1 MPRLKRIAAVGAILC
16 VFIVSLVVF
25 WGSKALYIPPIL
37 MYHSL
42 VETDNPPDSLSV
54 SVASFDR
61 QMSFLS
67 RNQYN
72 VITLEALARLMKEH
86 KKIPPKTV
94 ALTFDD
100 GRKDNYVLAFPILKK
115 YKLPITLFIIVDEV
129 GRFDRVT
136 WEEIQ
141 QMRDS
146 GLVAIGSHSMSH
158 PYLIDIKD
166 EKELRREIFDSK
178 KILEEKLGGDILSFC
193 YPVGAFSAQVQ
204 ALVEEAGY
212 LCAVT
217 ILPGKHIPHD
227 DLFALKRAKVT
238 EKAGNMFIFWALNSG
253 YYSSMKELFSSK
265 KKGYGY

>member
-1 MPRLKRIAAVGAILC
+1 MPRLKKKIISVS
-16 VFIVSLVVF
+16 VIVLIICASI
-25 WGSKALYIPPIL
+25 GIYGGRALYIPPIL

-54 SVASFDR
+54 SVKSFER
-61 QMSFLS
+61 QMSFLT
-67 RNQYN
+67 RNHYN
-72 VITLEALARLMKEH
+72 VITLESLAAMLKAR

-94 ALTFDD
+94 VLTFDD
-100 GRKDNYVLAFPILKK
+100 GRKDNYLYAFPILKK
-115 YKLPITLFIIVDEV
+115 YNLPITLFIIVDEV

-146 GLVAIGSHSMSH
+146 GLVTIGSHSLSH
-158 PYLIDIKD
+158 PYMIDIKD
-166 EKELRREIFDSK
+166 EKELRRQIFDSK
-178 KILEEKLGGDILSFC
+178 KILEQRLGKDILTFC
-193 YPVGAFSAQVQ
+193 YPIGAFNAKVQ
-204 ALVEEAGY
+204 AMVRDAGY
-212 LCAVT
+212 LCAVA
-217 ILPGKHIPHD
+217 ILPGKHIPND

-253 YYSSMKELFSSK
+253 YYSSMKELLSSK